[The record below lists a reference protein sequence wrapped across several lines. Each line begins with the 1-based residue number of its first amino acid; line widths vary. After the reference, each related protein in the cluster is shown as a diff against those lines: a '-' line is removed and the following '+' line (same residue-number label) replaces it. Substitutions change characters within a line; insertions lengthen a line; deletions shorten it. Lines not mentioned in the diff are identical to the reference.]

1 MKDTQLYIADTLVDL
16 DTDSIITLN
25 YILED
30 TNNPTIV
37 KNSFSKSITLPA
49 TDTNNKLFGHI
60 YNLSRE
66 TILDGAGVSGAR
78 FNTLKRT
85 PFQLFVEGQLIESGY
100 VQLTSIKLTN
110 GQPRYTIQ
118 AYGGLGDFLYNLMYD
133 EEGDKLTLASLN
145 YGIDGFTGDAKDE
158 LTFSINKDIVN
169 NAWNSLPNS
178 GRNAFSE
185 VVTFVPA
192 YNGVSEDFDGKHAV
206 FNYAGTSDMLIPRY
220 ITSGSTQY
228 SSLNGYGCLEFE
240 RKLDESETRD
250 LRSYLQR
257 PALSVKALFDAC
269 CKPENNGG
277 YTVNLDSAFFNEENT
292 MYWDSYITLPMLST
306 DVESEDSVINFNN
319 ATGFIGGSTNK
330 YISSNSLAAIDISSA
345 PTNAMININVGFSLV
360 INSAEHSK
368 LHTDIDVYEEVVD
381 EMGLSAYEYSRS
393 YNSAII
399 AQIVIYSTRGD
410 ILAASNEVVLSS
422 QGKFKKTWKTYTK
435 LDDIDRGLVFVNGSF
450 ERDGNK
456 CVFVSTAKN
465 NTFLLNASMPR
476 GAHQSIRVELRV
488 QRAFPE
494 ASPIGAGA
502 LYISNKAL
510 LGSSLGTGNSIDEYI
525 AQSNIITIGTSD
537 SSAEITTDHLPS
549 ISSNSL
555 VTKDILLGNTETPA
569 DYLLSY
575 IKLFNLRIIKDVAS
589 KTISITPN
597 YFTGEVVDLSEC
609 IDRGQSTT
617 ITPNVAN
624 KKYLRLGLEQPETYF
639 SQKYRDMNNLDYGQK
654 RIDTG
659 YTFNNETEEIYENNV
674 FTSAVPCLSV
684 SRLYYTHYNK
694 SSKEVFNVL
703 AENPKLVLANGLN
716 EAAGFTTASEQ
727 LLSTLYI
734 DTAKAVPF
742 NINKGYDIMPRM
754 CYFTESGEGRDSVD
768 IANNLV
774 VYSGNRALTNING
787 GAVSYWI
794 TDDIPEMI
802 HLAGKNCYLLT
813 NDIYPEGIKCAKLP
827 LFLSMRLS
835 STNNVLST
843 FDFARSK
850 EHYIPGISYPD
861 GVTMYEKYWHRF
873 YTDRLHVDTCK
884 VTCFVDLS
892 GIVVDNSLLRKF
904 FYFDNNYWLLNKISD
919 YNPTKDKLTKCEFIK
934 VRNTSTY
941 FTPNIAEDI
950 DVE

>member
-66 TILDGAGVSGAR
+66 TILDGAGISGAR

-158 LTFSINKDIVN
+158 LTFNINKDIVN
-169 NAWNSLPNS
+169 NAWNSLPRS

-206 FNYAGTSDMLIPRY
+206 FNYNGTSDMQIPRK
-220 ITSGSTQY
+220 ITSGSTEY

-277 YTVNLDSAFFNEENT
+277 YTVNLDSAFFKEENT

-306 DVESEDSVINFNN
+306 ETEERNRTYAFSPRAVGFGGEDNIIKTTMYLG
-319 ATGFIGGSTNK
+319 AIGLSGT
-330 YISSNSLAAIDISSA
+330 
-345 PTNAMININVGFSLV
+345 PTNTLVKVNAPISLLTSGDED
-360 INSAEHSK
+360 N
-368 LHTDIDVYEEVVD
+368 LYVD
-381 EMGLSAYEYSRS
+381 MYEYFRGEVL
-393 YNSAII
+393 YRQESAIV
-399 AQIVIYSTRGD
+399 AQIVAKDSKGAIV
-410 ILAASNEVVLSS
+410 AASSEYAFSYYGGFSRSWEL
-422 QGKFKKTWKTYTK
+422 YTK
-435 LDDIDRGLVFVNGSF
+435 LDNVDRGIVYVNGNFKKTGNNLVFTSLDN
-450 ERDGNK
+450 
-456 CVFVSTAKN
+456 N
-465 NTFLLNASMPR
+465 NTFPLSLSFLRGAAQNISIHLNIQRTFAKGVLTLLPNASVLFKYNAVMYDFGGDDYPGFYVTGR
-476 GAHQSIRVELRV
+476 L
-488 QRAFPE
+488 
-494 ASPIGAGA
+494 
-502 LYISNKAL
+502 ISCDAPD
-510 LGSSLGTGNSIDEYI
+510 TT
-525 AQSNIITIGTSD
+525 ATTST
-537 SSAEITTDHLPS
+537 EGLPS
-549 ISSNSL
+549 ISSNSI
-555 VTKDILLGNTETPA
+555 VTKDTLLGNTETPA

-575 IKLFNLRIIKDVAS
+575 IKLFNLRIIKDVVS
-589 KTISITPN
+589 KTITITPN
-597 YFTGEVVDLSEC
+597 YFTGEVVDLSER
-609 IDRGQSTT
+609 IDRGQAVT
-617 ITPNVAN
+617 ITPNIAN

-639 SQKYRDMNNLDYGQK
+639 SKKYRDMNNLDYGQK

-674 FTSAVPCLSV
+674 FTSAVPCLPV

-694 SSKEVFNVL
+694 SGKEVFNVL

-716 EAAGFTTASEQ
+716 EAVGFTTASEQ

-734 DTAKAVPF
+734 ATAKAVPF

-754 CYFTESGEGRDSVD
+754 CYFNESGEGRDSVD
-768 IANNLV
+768 ITNNLV
-774 VYSGNRALTNING
+774 VFSGNRTLTNVNG
-787 GAVSYWI
+787 QAVSYWI

-802 HLAGKNCYLLT
+802 HLVGKNCYLLT

-873 YTDRLHVDTCK
+873 YSDRLHVDTCK

-919 YNPTKDKLTKCEFIK
+919 YDPVKDKLTKCEFIK

-941 FTPNIAEDI
+941 YTPKVAEDI

>member
-1 MKDTQLYIADTLVDL
+1 MKDTQLYIADTRVDL
-16 DTDSIITLN
+16 DADSIITLN

-66 TILDGAGVSGAR
+66 TILDGAGVSGVR

-100 VQLTSIKLTN
+100 IQLTSIKVTN

-118 AYGGLGDFLYNLMYD
+118 AYGGLGDFLYNLMYN

-158 LTFSINKDIVN
+158 LTFNINKDVVN
-169 NAWNSLPNS
+169 NAWNSLPHS

-185 VVTFVPA
+185 VVTFIPA

-206 FNYAGTSDMLIPRY
+206 FNYNGTSDMQIPRK

-228 SSLNGYGCLEFE
+228 SSLNEYGCLEFE

-277 YTVNLDSAFFNEENT
+277 YTVNLDRSFFNEENS
-292 MYWDSYITLPMLST
+292 MYWDTYITLPMLST
-306 DVESEDSVINFNN
+306 ETEERNQTF
-319 ATGFIGGSTNK
+319 
-330 YISSNSLAAIDISSA
+330 SLAPRAVGFGGEDNIIKTTMYLGAIGLSGT
-345 PTNAMININVGFSLV
+345 PTNTLVKVNAPISLITSGDEDNLYVDMVEYHQGEVLYLQGSAIVAQVVAKDSSGAIVAASSEYAFSYHGGFS
-360 INSAEHSK
+360 
-368 LHTDIDVYEEVVD
+368 
-381 EMGLSAYEYSRS
+381 RS
-393 YNSAII
+393 WE
-399 AQIVIYSTRGD
+399 
-410 ILAASNEVVLSS
+410 L
-422 QGKFKKTWKTYTK
+422 YTK
-435 LDDIDRGLVFVNGSF
+435 LDDVDRGIVYVNGNFKKTGNNLVFTSLDN
-450 ERDGNK
+450 
-456 CVFVSTAKN
+456 N
-465 NTFLLNASMPR
+465 NTFPLSLSFLQGAAQNISIHLNIQRTFRKRVFTLLPNASVLFKYKAVPYDFDGDNYPDYYVTGRM
-476 GAHQSIRVELRV
+476 
-488 QRAFPE
+488 
-494 ASPIGAGA
+494 
-502 LYISNKAL
+502 ISCDAP
-510 LGSSLGTGNSIDEYI
+510 GTT
-525 AQSNIITIGTSD
+525 ATTSTED
-537 SSAEITTDHLPS
+537 LPS
-549 ISSNSL
+549 ISSNSI
-555 VTKDILLGNTETPA
+555 VTKEILLGNTETPA

-597 YFTGEVVDLSEC
+597 YFTGEVVDLSER
-609 IDRGQSTT
+609 IDRGQAMT
-617 ITPNVAN
+617 ITPNIAN
-624 KKYLRLGLEQPETYF
+624 KKFFRLGLEQPETYF
-639 SQKYRDMNNLDYGQK
+639 SQKYRDMNKLDYGQK

-659 YTFNNETEEIYENNV
+659 YTFNNETEEIYEDSV
-674 FTSAVPCLSV
+674 FTSAVPCLTV

-694 SSKEVFNVL
+694 SGKEVFNVL
-703 AENPKLVLANGLN
+703 AENPKLVLANGLS

-768 IANNLV
+768 ITNNLV
-774 VYSGNRALTNING
+774 VFSQKRTLTNVNG
-787 GAVSYWI
+787 EAVSYWI

-813 NDIYPEGIKCAKLP
+813 NDLYPEGIKCAKLP

-843 FDFARSK
+843 FDFARGK
-850 EHYIPGISYPD
+850 EHYIPGINYPD

-873 YTDRLHVDTCK
+873 YTDRLHVDTRK
-884 VTCFVDLS
+884 VSCFVDLS

-919 YNPTKDKLTKCEFIK
+919 YDPTKDKLTKCEFIK
-934 VRNTSTY
+934 VRNTGTY
-941 FTPNIAEDI
+941 FTPKVAEDI

>member
-66 TILDGAGVSGAR
+66 TILDGAGISGAR

-100 VQLTSIKLTN
+100 IQLTSIKLTN

-158 LTFSINKDIVN
+158 LTFNINKDVVS
-169 NAWNSLPNS
+169 NAWKSLPRS
-178 GRNAFSE
+178 GRNSFSE

-206 FNYAGTSDMLIPRY
+206 FNYNGTSDMQIPRK
-220 ITSGSTQY
+220 ITSGSTEY

-240 RKLDESETRD
+240 SKLDESETRD

-277 YTVNLDSAFFNEENT
+277 YTVNLDSAFFNEENA

-306 DVESEDSVINFNN
+306 ETEERNQTYTFHPRAVGFGGEDNIRT
-319 ATGFIGGSTNK
+319 ATMYLGTMG
-330 YISSNSLAAIDISSA
+330 LAAT
-345 PTNAMININVGFSLV
+345 PTNTLVKVNVPISLITSGDEDNLYV
-360 INSAEHSK
+360 
-368 LHTDIDVYEEVVD
+368 DMYESFRGEVLYRQ
-381 EMGLSAYEYSRS
+381 E
-393 YNSAII
+393 SAIV
-399 AQIVIYSTRGD
+399 AQIVARDSNGAIV
-410 ILAASNEVVLSS
+410 AASSEYAFSYYGDFS
-422 QGKFKKTWKTYTK
+422 RSWKLYTK
-435 LDDIDRGLVFVNGSF
+435 LDNVDRGIVYVNGNFKKTGNNLVFTSLDN
-450 ERDGNK
+450 
-456 CVFVSTAKN
+456 N
-465 NTFLLNASMPR
+465 NTFPLSLSFLRGAAQNISIHLNIQRTFAEEVLTLLPNASVLFKYNVVLYDFD
-476 GAHQSIRVELRV
+476 GDN
-488 QRAFPE
+488 FPDFYVT
-494 ASPIGAGA
+494 GRM
-502 LYISNKAL
+502 ISCDAP
-510 LGSSLGTGNSIDEYI
+510 GTT
-525 AQSNIITIGTSD
+525 ATTSTED
-537 SSAEITTDHLPS
+537 LPS

-555 VTKDILLGNTETPA
+555 VTKDVLLGDTETPA

-589 KTISITPN
+589 KTITITPN
-597 YFTGEVVDLSEC
+597 YFTGEVVDLSER
-609 IDRGQSTT
+609 IDRGQAVT

-674 FTSAVPCLSV
+674 FTSAVPCLPV

-694 SSKEVFNVL
+694 SGKEVFNVL
-703 AENPKLVLANGLN
+703 AENPKLVLANGLS

-768 IANNLV
+768 ITNNLV
-774 VYSGNRALTNING
+774 VFSGNRTLTNVNG
-787 GAVSYWI
+787 KAVSYWI

-835 STNNVLST
+835 PTNNVLST

-850 EHYIPGISYPD
+850 EHYIPGINYPD

-873 YTDRLHVDTCK
+873 YSDRLHVDTCK

-919 YNPTKDKLTKCEFIK
+919 YNPVKDKLTKCEFIK

-941 FTPNIAEDI
+941 YSPKVAEEI

>member
-66 TILDGAGVSGAR
+66 TILDGAGISGAR
-78 FNTLKRT
+78 FNTLKRA

-133 EEGDKLTLASLN
+133 EKGDKLTLASLN

-158 LTFSINKDIVN
+158 LTFNINKDIVN
-169 NAWNSLPNS
+169 NAWNSLPSS

-206 FNYAGTSDMLIPRY
+206 FNYNGTSDMQIPRK
-220 ITSGSTQY
+220 ITNGSTEY

-240 RKLDESETRD
+240 KKLDESETRD

-277 YTVNLDSAFFNEENT
+277 YAVNLDSAFFNEENP

-306 DVESEDSVINFNN
+306 EIEERNQTYAFSPRPVGFGGEDNIIKTTMYLGALGLSG
-319 ATGFIGGSTNK
+319 T
-330 YISSNSLAAIDISSA
+330 
-345 PTNAMININVGFSLV
+345 PTNTLVKVNVPISLITSGDEDNLYVDMYEYFRGEVMYRQESAIVAQVVAKDSNGAIVAASSEYAFSYYGGFS
-360 INSAEHSK
+360 
-368 LHTDIDVYEEVVD
+368 
-381 EMGLSAYEYSRS
+381 RS
-393 YNSAII
+393 WE
-399 AQIVIYSTRGD
+399 
-410 ILAASNEVVLSS
+410 L
-422 QGKFKKTWKTYTK
+422 YTK
-435 LDDIDRGLVFVNGSF
+435 LDNVDRGIVYVNGNFKKTGSNLVFTSLDN
-450 ERDGNK
+450 
-456 CVFVSTAKN
+456 N
-465 NTFLLNASMPR
+465 NTFPLSLSFLRGTAQNISIHLNIQRTFAKGVLTLLPNASVLFKYNDVMYDFSGDDYPGFYVTGR
-476 GAHQSIRVELRV
+476 M
-488 QRAFPE
+488 
-494 ASPIGAGA
+494 
-502 LYISNKAL
+502 ISCDAP
-510 LGSSLGTGNSIDEYI
+510 GTT
-525 AQSNIITIGTSD
+525 ATTSTED
-537 SSAEITTDHLPS
+537 LPS
-549 ISSNSL
+549 ISSNSI

-589 KTISITPN
+589 KTITITPN
-597 YFTGEVVDLSEC
+597 YFTGEVVDLSER
-609 IDRGQSTT
+609 IDRGQAMT
-617 ITPNVAN
+617 ITPNIAN

-674 FTSAVPCLSV
+674 FTSAVPCLPI

-694 SSKEVFNVL
+694 RGKEVFNVL

-734 DTAKAVPF
+734 STAKAVPF
-742 NINKGYDIMPRM
+742 SINKGYDIMPRM
-754 CYFTESGEGRDSVD
+754 CYFNESGEGRDSVD
-768 IANNLV
+768 ITNNLV
-774 VYSGNRALTNING
+774 VYSGNRTLTNING
-787 GAVSYWI
+787 EAVSYWI

-873 YTDRLHVDTCK
+873 YSDRLHVDTCK

-941 FTPNIAEDI
+941 YTPTVAEEI